1 MDFAN
6 LQSYGS
12 NKSEIS
18 SNYDK
23 DESLL
28 DTLAKSYDVPSGK
41 AENVTNGTDESIYNK
56 QDESSTDGSND
67 SSSFVEPNSEVP
79 SQPAEEDT
87 GSVDD
92 DRGNKDLKWSAIDTL
107 DDVRKMALEN
117 SESSHFP
124 PDFEVSLARTREV
137 HIQLLRGIR
146 ERNRR
151 LGRQANTEN
160 KGYDLDVEETSKMGS
175 FSEGP
180 LENET
185 TKSETTGKSTV
196 SKDETATSK
205 QVGSKGRGSRTFR
218 AGILGP
224 SVDNQESRRRRRR
237 MRNRHGSTLF
247 FGEAE
252 KEDGSEDKGDDRDP
266 LGRYQRGNHLPV
278 YVSDYVEKEEDLEAI
293 IKRDDEYIRTLEKTI
308 RSSGCL
314 KGP

>member
-1 MDFAN
+1 MDPAN
-6 LQSYGS
+6 LQSFGS
-12 NKSEIS
+12 NKNAAS
-18 SNYDK
+18 SNDDK

-28 DTLAKSYDVPSGK
+28 DTLAKTYDVLSGK
-41 AENVTNGTDESIYNK
+41 VEKITNGTERSVLNP
-56 QDESSTDGSND
+56 QDDNSADSSND
-67 SSSFVEPNSEVP
+67 SSSSAESDPGVP
-79 SQPAEEDT
+79 DQPAEGDT
-87 GSVDD
+87 DSVED

-124 PDFEVSLARTREV
+124 PDFEISLARTRDV

-151 LGRQANTEN
+151 LGRQSNIGG
-160 KGYDLDVEETSKMGS
+160 KMYDLDVEETSKMGS

-180 LENET
+180 LETET
-185 TKSETTGKSTV
+185 TKSGTTGKSTA
-196 SKDETATSK
+196 SKEETATSK
-205 QVGSKGRGSRTFR
+205 QVGSKSTGSKTFR
-218 AGILGP
+218 ADTPGAGVH
-224 SVDNQESRRRRRR
+224 SQGSRRRIRH
-237 MRNRHGSTLF
+237 RHGSTLF
-247 FGEAE
+247 FGETE
-252 KEDGSEDKGDDRDP
+252 KEDSDEGEADKRDP

-293 IKRDDEYIRTLEKTI
+293 IKRDDEYIQTLEKTI